1 MHLRSGLKFVDW
13 SNTEDGTKLKLQ
25 ISYLTSF
32 LSLLLLHLTLWV
44 QFLMME
50 HVLSCHFQIMLLLLQ
65 KLTFQMW
72 CPFSRKF
79 VKLSLHYSCCL
90 PPTPASTKKLF
101 KASLEI
107 STQKVKVMDSGNHV
121 QISFLL
127 SYECHENLL
136 EFWECPYFLWM
147 LGVFVKEPM

>member
-1 MHLRSGLKFVDW
+1 
-13 SNTEDGTKLKLQ
+13 
-25 ISYLTSF
+25 
-32 LSLLLLHLTLWV
+32 
-44 QFLMME
+44 
-50 HVLSCHFQIMLLLLQ
+50 
-65 KLTFQMW
+65 
-72 CPFSRKF
+72 

>member
-13 SNTEDGTKLKLQ
+13 SNTEDGTILELQ
-25 ISYLTSF
+25 IFHLTSL

-44 QFLMME
+44 QFLLME

-79 VKLSLHYSCCL
+79 VKLSLHYSHCL

-107 STQKVKVMDSGNHV
+107 STHKVMDSGNHV

-136 EFWECPYFLWM
+136 EFWECAYFLWM
-147 LGVFVKEPM
+147 LGVFVEERI